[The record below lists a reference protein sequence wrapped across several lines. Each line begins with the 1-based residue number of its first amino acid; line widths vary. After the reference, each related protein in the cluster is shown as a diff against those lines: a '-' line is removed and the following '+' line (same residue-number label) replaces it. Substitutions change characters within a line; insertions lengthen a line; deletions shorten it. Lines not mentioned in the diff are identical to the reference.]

1 MKIEA
6 NTTLYARSLGDH
18 NCIFDIKVFG
28 RTAKTA
34 DILDIYGNRRKAK
47 IYVDDNGDEY
57 LMPERYSMAPIFR
70 AGNTIKPR
78 RDWEKSSAPR
88 VV

>member
-18 NCIFDIKVFG
+18 NCIFDVKVFG

-34 DILDIYGNRRKAK
+34 DILDIYGNRRKANFNARSMLCSSGLTSTSRR
-47 IYVDDNGDEY
+47 NG
-57 LMPERYSMAPIFR
+57 RMA
-70 AGNTIKPR
+70 
-78 RDWEKSSAPR
+78 SSISGE
-88 VV
+88 